1 MLREVEQKK
10 IVVLVGINAPL
21 FQVTR
26 YATMHV
32 EAKVWGFEA
41 KDALYE
47 NIQVSCISVLLLL
60 IFMVMMLLQDG
71 I

>member
-1 MLREVEQKK
+1 MLGLVELRTKKKTWTGCHLPLVLREVEQKK

-32 EAKVWGFEA
+32 EAKV
-41 KDALYE
+41 L
-47 NIQVSCISVLLLL
+47 S
-60 IFMVMMLLQDG
+60 
-71 I
+71 